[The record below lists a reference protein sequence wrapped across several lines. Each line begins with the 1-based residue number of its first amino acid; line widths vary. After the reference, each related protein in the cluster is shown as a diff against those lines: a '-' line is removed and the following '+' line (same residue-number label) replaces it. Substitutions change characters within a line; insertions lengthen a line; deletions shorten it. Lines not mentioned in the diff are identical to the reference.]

1 LDEGKIKLQAMSEVI
16 SFPAKS
22 RGALRILLADDDQ
35 DTLVTLAAILK
46 EEGHDVR
53 TLQEGASVRELVRG
67 FDPDVCILDIEMP
80 GKDGFVLARELRE
93 MRVEERPM
101 LIAISGVWIRPSD
114 RFLAIMVGF
123 DHFFQKPAD
132 PASLVGVLNQ
142 FRDGRRPRT
151 LEERVHLSQPRQ

>member
-1 LDEGKIKLQAMSEVI
+1 MSDVVPFQPKGRGNPPQA
-16 SFPAKS
+16 P
-22 RGALRILLADDDQ
+22 LRVLIADDHPDTLLTLATLLAD
-35 DTLVTLAAILK
+35 
-46 EEGHDVR
+46 EGYDVR
-53 TLQEGASVRELVRG
+53 TLQDGASVKELVHG

-93 MRVEERPM
+93 RRIEDRPM

-132 PASLVGVLNQ
+132 PATLLRVLGD
-142 FRDGRRPRT
+142 FRHGRRPGSM
-151 LEERVHLSQPRQ
+151 EERVHLSNTRA

>member
-1 LDEGKIKLQAMSEVI
+1 MSDVVA
-16 SFPAKS
+16 FPAKAKP
-22 RGALRILLADDDQ
+22 ALRILLADDDQ

-46 EEGHDVR
+46 EEGHEVR
-53 TLQEGASVRELVRG
+53 TLQDGASVRELVRG

-80 GKDGFVLARELRE
+80 GKDGFILARELRLDD
-93 MRVEERPM
+93 RPM
-101 LIAISGVWIRPSD
+101 LVAISGVWIRPSD

-132 PASLVGVLNQ
+132 PAALVGVLTE

-151 LEERVHLSQPRQ
+151 LEERVHLSQPRN

>member
-1 LDEGKIKLQAMSEVI
+1 MSEVVP
-16 SFPAKS
+16 FQPKS
-22 RGALRILLADDDQ
+22 SAPKPALRILIADDEQ

-53 TLQEGASVRELVRG
+53 TLSEGSSVRDLVRG

-80 GKDGFVLARELRE
+80 GKDGFILARELRE
-93 MRVEERPM
+93 MRTEERPM
-101 LIAISGVWIRPSD
+101 LIAISGVWVRPSD

-132 PASLVGVLNQ
+132 PAALIGALNE
-142 FRDGRRPRT
+142 FREGRRP
-151 LEERVHLSQPRQ
+151 LSMEDRVHLSHPRS

>member
-1 LDEGKIKLQAMSEVI
+1 MSDVVP
-16 SFPAKS
+16 FPTMAK
-22 RGALRILLADDDQ
+22 APLRILLADDDQ

-53 TLQEGASVRELVRG
+53 TLQDGASVRELVRG

-80 GKDGFVLARELRE
+80 GKDGFVLARELRDLRLE
-93 MRVEERPM
+93 DRPM
-101 LIAISGVWIRPSD
+101 LVAISGVWIRPSD

-132 PASLVGVLNQ
+132 PVSLVRVLNE

-151 LEERVHLSQPRQ
+151 MADRVHLSSQ

>member
-1 LDEGKIKLQAMSEVI
+1 MPPVSDVVP
-16 SFPAKS
+16 FRAKS
-22 RGALRILLADDDQ
+22 KVPLRILLADDDA

-46 EEGHDVR
+46 EEGHEVR
-53 TLQEGASVRELVRG
+53 TLQDGASVRELVRG

-80 GKDGFVLARELRE
+80 GKDGFMLARELRDL
-93 MRVEERPM
+93 RVEERPM

-132 PASLVGVLNQ
+132 PAALVSVLEE
-142 FRDGRRPRT
+142 FRDGRRPGT
-151 LEERVHLSQPRQ
+151 LEQRVHLSQPR

>member
-1 LDEGKIKLQAMSEVI
+1 MSEVVP
-16 SFPAKS
+16 FPGKAAKPS
-22 RGALRILLADDDQ
+22 LRILLADDDQ
-35 DTLVTLAAILK
+35 DTLTTLEAILK

-53 TLQEGASVRELVRG
+53 TLQDGGSVRELVRG

-80 GKDGFVLARELRE
+80 GKDGFILARELRDV
-93 MRVEERPM
+93 RVEERPM
-101 LIAISGVWIRPSD
+101 LVAISGVWIRPSD

-132 PASLVGVLNQ
+132 PASLIEVLNQ

-151 LEERVHLSQPRQ
+151 LEERVHLSQPR

>member
-1 LDEGKIKLQAMSEVI
+1 MSDVVP
-16 SFPAKS
+16 FPA
-22 RGALRILLADDDQ
+22 RGKAPLRILLADDDQ
-35 DTLVTLAAILK
+35 DTLTTLEAILK

-80 GKDGFVLARELRE
+80 GKDGFILARELRDV
-93 MRVEERPM
+93 RVDERPM
-101 LIAISGVWIRPSD
+101 LVAISGVWIRPSD

-132 PASLVGVLNQ
+132 PASLIQVLNQ
-142 FRDGRRPRT
+142 FRDGRRPGT
-151 LEERVHLSQPRQ
+151 LEERVHLSQPRK